1 MNLFLLIALLLIA
14 ASQVAIVYAVY
25 GVAREVRAVS
35 EISQRIA
42 GMAERTEQMSLHIL
56 QQFPQQTQ

>member
-1 MNLFLLIALLLIA
+1 MDLFISIVLLLIV

-35 EISQRIA
+35 EICQQVTKA
-42 GMAERTEQMSLHIL
+42 AERTEQMTTRIP
-56 QQFPQQTQ
+56 QQFPHNT